1 MKLFFFSILFN
12 YLFDLQFG
20 LFAIQLAPSDKGIGD
35 IWPET
40 HTVAV
45 VSDLKSGIFLR
56 GEARYERINIVF
68 GINGIDRTG
77 TDAFDPT
84 DKGKCLKNEKIEK
97 LISVFW
103 IPTFTYNRL

>member
-1 MKLFFFSILFN
+1 LILFN
-12 YLFDLQFG
+12 YLFIWLQFG

-84 DKGKCLKNEKIEK
+84 DKGKCIKIEKIEK
-97 LISVFW
+97 IEKILISVFW
-103 IPTFTYNRL
+103 IPTFTYTRL